1 MATMVAN
8 LIIYLVFYSLTERLI
23 DWKLGRKYQ
32 GSLQMKNN

>member
-8 LIIYLVFYSLTERLI
+8 LIIYLVFSWTERLI